1 MSDSKNP
8 IFVND
13 GDTIVLIAKTPMTIS
28 DPKDLFP
35 YVSKAFRI
43 VADRYGNTLALVPLG
58 TSIRVSESQVA
69 QAKARI
75 NKVDVVDILET

>member
-1 MSDSKNP
+1 MSDSQNP

-13 GDTIVLIAKTPMTIS
+13 GDIIV
-28 DPKDLFP
+28 
-35 YVSKAFRI
+35 
-43 VADRYGNTLALVPLG
+43 VADRFGNTLSLVPLG

-75 NKVDVVDILET
+75 NKVDVADILET